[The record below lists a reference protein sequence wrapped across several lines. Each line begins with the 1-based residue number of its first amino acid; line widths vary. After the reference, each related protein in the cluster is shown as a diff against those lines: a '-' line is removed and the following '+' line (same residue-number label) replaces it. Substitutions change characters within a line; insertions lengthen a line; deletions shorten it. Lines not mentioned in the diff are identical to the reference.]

1 MSNQEQKRNDD
12 DNGNIQ
18 NVQAAQIIV
27 QIMTDND
34 NDDNNEVSPIQR
46 SPPAIR
52 HYNWTNEEPNIN
64 NRWENNEM

>member
-52 HYNWTNEEPNIN
+52 HYN
-64 NRWENNEM
+64 